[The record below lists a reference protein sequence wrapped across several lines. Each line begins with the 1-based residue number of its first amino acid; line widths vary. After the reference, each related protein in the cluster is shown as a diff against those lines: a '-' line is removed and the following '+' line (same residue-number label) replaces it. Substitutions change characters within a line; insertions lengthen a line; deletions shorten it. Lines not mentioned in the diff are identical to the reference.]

1 MRPIVWGLILTVLG
15 AFFWI
20 LFSVVFGFALAF
32 SPTGMSSFYW
42 ALIYIP
48 GLTMLFSLP
57 ITAVIEVYNWL
68 RKRRPHKIQEK
79 SSTENS
85 A

>member
-20 LFSVVFGFALAF
+20 LFSVVFGIVAGI
-32 SPTGMSSFYW
+32 SGEMHPFYM
-42 ALIYIP
+42 ALIYIS
-48 GLTMLFSLP
+48 GLAMLFSLP
-57 ITAVIEVYNWL
+57 ITAIIEIYHWL
-68 RKRRPHKIQEK
+68 KKKVKE
-79 SSTENS
+79 

>member
-20 LFSVVFGFALAF
+20 LFSVVFGIAFAFAGEIPL
-32 SPTGMSSFYW
+32 PYMV
-42 ALIYIP
+42 LIYIS
-48 GLTMLFSLP
+48 GLAMIFSLP
-57 ITAVIEVYNWL
+57 ITAIIEIYHWL
-68 RKRRPHKIQEK
+68 KKRKKVKE
-79 SSTENS
+79 